1 MDVATVVGR
10 LRRRDRDGA
19 RRRSAVDGP
28 GQPRQGPAGR
38 HQGLSVSRRQ
48 PGRPPAGRAPRRR
61 TREDHYSRISQG
73 GTKIGAALGATPIW
87 ELGSHETDQASAFEI
102 IVWTSFGLAMFE
114 PVVL

>member
-1 MDVATVVGR
+1 MDVATIVGR

-19 RRRSAVDGP
+19 RWRPAVDGF
-28 GQPRQGPAGR
+28 GQPGQGPAGR

-48 PGRPPAGRAPRRR
+48 PGRPSVGRAMRRR
-61 TREDHYSRISQG
+61 ARADHYSRISQRV
-73 GTKIGAALGATPIW
+73 TKIGAALGATPIW

-114 PVVL
+114 PGVL